1 MKKSNIENKNR
12 ILGLYED
19 LKDHKSYENHLEEIN
34 GNLQKKIKLYEQD
47 LSQKLLNIKNL

>member
-47 LSQKLLNIKNL
+47 LSQKLLDIKNL